1 MLKGVAATS
10 PRSKKRYAEGKQYR
24 VGFLCP
30 NGASYIIT
38 QWACWMG
45 GNVAVPLGRHQTSDQ
60 LEHIIRDADCDLV
73 VAAKTNVDLVRYI
86 N

>member
-1 MLKGVAATS
+1 MLSLVPLKSNHT
-10 PRSKKRYAEGKQYR
+10 RQRR

-30 NGASYIIT
+30 NGASYVIT

-45 GNVAVPLGRHQTSDQ
+45 NHVAVPLGRHQTKEQ

-73 VAAKTNVDLVRYI
+73 VAAKTNVDLVRYEKI
-86 N
+86 CIIIY